1 MRVLMVACMVF
12 AGVLAPIAH
21 AQDRAGAAAAPV
33 VVELYTS
40 QGCAFCPP
48 ADEILAQLA
57 ARDDVIALA
66 LHVDYW
72 DYIGWA
78 DEFARP
84 EHTARQQ
91 AYARVAGAKTV
102 YTPQMVIGGTDLVIG
117 SRVMD
122 VMDALQAHAAR
133 QASFDLALARAGDQV
148 IIRAGIGP
156 QGQYDVQLVRYM
168 PQAAVEIRG
177 GENAG
182 QVLTY
187 ANIVTQWDLVGLWDG
202 TSALHLTAAAPGAD
216 PVAVII
222 QRSGQGEIMAA
233 AALR

>member
-1 MRVLMVACMVF
+1 MRILLVAAV
-12 AGVLAPIAH
+12 ALGVLAAPSVQ
-21 AQDRAGAAAAPV
+21 AQERAGAAAPV

-48 ADEILAQLA
+48 ADEILHQLA

-72 DYIGWA
+72 DYIGWVDA
-78 DEFARP
+78 FGRP

-122 VMDALQAHAAR
+122 VMDRLQAHAAR
-133 QASFDLALARAGDQV
+133 PAGFDLALTRAGDQV

-187 ANIVTQWDLVGLWDG
+187 TNIVTQWDVLGQWDG
-202 TSALHLTAAAPGAD
+202 TSALHLTAAASGAD

-222 QRSGQGEIMAA
+222 QRSGQGAIMAA